1 MRSHKQDVILAGK
14 RFRKE
19 PRAKFVEGGKGQIV
33 LLHRDFMERMGI
45 SANNQMQCE
54 YFNKNVSLGAESV
67 SVYMQRPGSNVFETI
82 LYSILSTEKKQDGR
96 IVYANTEKVFDMIE
110 KDMAK
115 ERDKGATVVQIDTV
129 LENSDG

>member
-45 SANNQMQCE
+45 SANNQMQFEC
-54 YFNKNVSLGAESV
+54 FNKNVLLGAEGV
-67 SVYMQRPGSNVFETI
+67 SVYLQRPGSNE
-82 LYSILSTEKKQDGR
+82 
-96 IVYANTEKVFDMIE
+96 
-110 KDMAK
+110 
-115 ERDKGATVVQIDTV
+115 
-129 LENSDG
+129 LEVINGTKTYLPQEY